1 MLLQSLFHQILQLA
15 CGITTIHANANLSH
29 LCIGYYHLLFV
40 HVWCNPGPAFASDV
54 CATAWLSVLVG
65 KHPTVFGNDI
75 DTGVK
80 PTEDV
85 FSTDLSTFFTWWS
98 HVNTA
103 MTRIY
108 VYFTI
113 TITIG
118 RCQIFILKKPRFDKI
133 FQIKPRHPDGL
144 KKTQIWVEK
153 HSNVWPGAD
162 VASGSTPIFY
172 GVAGYFCSYCI
183 NCSVAALRVV
193 FCSGLLTWSADNLC
207 SLQWHIVQQRLRRVR
222 VE

>member
-1 MLLQSLFHQILQLA
+1 MIACEHCNDQNICLFY
-15 CGITTIHANANLSH
+15 NYN
-29 LCIGYYHLLFV
+29 YY
-40 HVWCNPGPAFASDV
+40 
-54 CATAWLSVLVG
+54 
-65 KHPTVFGNDI
+65 
-75 DTGVK
+75 
-80 PTEDV
+80 
-85 FSTDLSTFFTWWS
+85 
-98 HVNTA
+98 
-103 MTRIY
+103 R
-108 VYFTI
+108 
-113 TITIG
+113 

-193 FCSGLLTWSADNLC
+193 FCSGLLT
-207 SLQWHIVQQRLRRVR
+207 
-222 VE
+222 